1 MIENSIKFEQN
12 TEIKN
17 DLPERFIVFVA
28 ARARPIV
35 SFSNFERAERLA
47 IIFAWLAKTRME
59 VFDSEKE
66 ICYFVEPTEV
76 KRPTVH

>member
-1 MIENSIKFEQN
+1 MIENSTKFEQN

-17 DLPERFIVFVA
+17 DLPERFIIFVA
-28 ARARPIV
+28 TKEHPIV

-47 IIFAWLAKTRME
+47 IIFAGLTNTRME

-66 ICYFVEPTEV
+66 ICYFVEPSEI

>member
-1 MIENSIKFEQN
+1 MHKHSVNIEEN

-17 DLPERFIVFVA
+17 DSPERFIVFVA
-28 ARARPIV
+28 TKERPIV

-47 IIFAWLAKTRME
+47 MIFARLANVRME

-66 ICYFVEPTEV
+66 ICYFVEPSEMT
-76 KRPTVH
+76 RPTVH

>member
-1 MIENSIKFEQN
+1 MTENTVKMN
-12 TEIKN
+12 GNVEIKN
-17 DLPERFIVFVA
+17 DLSERFIVFVA
-28 ARARPIV
+28 TKERPIV

-47 IIFAWLAKTRME
+47 IFFAGLTNTQME

-66 ICYFVEPTEV
+66 ICYFVEPSEM